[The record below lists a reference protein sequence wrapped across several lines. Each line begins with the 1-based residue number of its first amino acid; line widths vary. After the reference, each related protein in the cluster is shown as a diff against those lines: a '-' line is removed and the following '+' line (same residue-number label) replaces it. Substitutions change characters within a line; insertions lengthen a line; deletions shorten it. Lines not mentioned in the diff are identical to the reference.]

1 MANKRK
7 SFLSNDMKRII
18 MLVLGLACSTLVL
31 TFSVLTLIAVQKE
44 TYEAAPKYLVWV
56 FVFMG
61 LTRLV
66 TFIQDRSKYNLIR
79 CLVLLAFDI
88 SLGIIVV
95 FANNNPYLFSI
106 SAGLYCLTVI
116 ISRVFKTIQRHTVR
130 DIVFN
135 AIIVVFAILLACGL
149 FIPVDL
155 NNVSNIILIE
165 CIFIAVTSLI
175 EVASVTLAQL
185 KFKIL
190 FKIVLRTYTLEI
202 LFGLSALMVA
212 FSLVFMAIE
221 PAMPTFGDALWYSFA
236 VVTTIG
242 FGDMV
247 ATTIIGRVLTAIL
260 GMYGIVAVAV
270 ITSIIVNFYNET
282 SNAKEDKKQIK
293 DVRKEEDD
301 N

>member
-1 MANKRK
+1 MASKRK

-18 MLVLGLACSTLVL
+18 MLVLGLTCSTLVL
-31 TFSVLTLIAVQKE
+31 TFSVLTLLAVQKE

-79 CLVLLAFDI
+79 CLVLLGFDI
-88 SLGIIVV
+88 ALGIIVI
-95 FANNNPYLFSI
+95 FANSNIYLFST
-106 SAGLYCLTVI
+106 SAGLYCLTII
-116 ISRVFKTIQRHTVR
+116 ISRIFKTIQRHTVR

-135 AIIVVFAILLACGL
+135 VLIIVFAVLLCCGF
-149 FIPVDL
+149 FIPVDPS
-155 NNVSNIILIE
+155 NVSSVILLE
-165 CIFIAVTSLI
+165 CVFIAVTSLV

-185 KFKIL
+185 KFKVL
-190 FKIVLRTYTLEI
+190 FKIILRTYSLEI
-202 LFGLSALMVA
+202 LFGLLALMVA
-212 FSLVFMAIE
+212 FSLIFMAIE
-221 PAMPTFGDALWYSFA
+221 PGMPSFGDALWFSFT

-247 ATTIIGRVLTAIL
+247 ATTLLGRILTVIL
-260 GMYGIVAVAV
+260 GMYGIIAVAV

-282 SNAKEDKKQIK
+282 AGAKEDKKQIK
-293 DVRKEEDD
+293 DIQKEEE
-301 N
+301 NK